1 MDRQECLSY
10 ADLKANRFPA
20 KLVLDLMTE
29 QHNPK
34 SKTDEA
40 AEADKPNASTRPAAL
55 PERLFRRAL
64 ESAGEVLDRKL
75 GRTIDPKSGLTLSRL
90 IKRMNLLIDQKTRD
104 EGAKGRI
111 APHLLKLKVEWGKHS
126 EAEPELIQDLEH
138 ELLAAAIDHINDHRY
153 RTLAPVKIETEV
165 DIFTTG
171 VNVEP
176 TFGEFE
182 AELKQ
187 EDEARR
193 AAKEVGAANIPHG
206 DVHISEIRI
215 NARVT
220 LQGARRDVPL
230 SFKPGGK
237 RRSVGRGTD
246 NELHLNDGSVSKI
259 HATLVMNQAEVL
271 MVADTGSTNGTFIN
285 GRRLT
290 YGEAYPI
297 EEGDVVAFGDV
308 EVRFRKDVP

>member
-1 MDRQECLSY
+1 M
-10 ADLKANRFPA
+10 A
-20 KLVLDLMTE
+20 E
-29 QHNPK
+29 QHNSNNK
-34 SKTDEA
+34 VEAGRDEA
-40 AEADKPNASTRPAAL
+40 AKPDPPSAATRPAAL
-55 PERLFRRAL
+55 PERLLRRAL
-64 ESAGEVLDRKL
+64 ESAGEALDRKL

-90 IKRMNLLIDQKTRD
+90 IKRMNLMIDQRTRD
-104 EGAKGRI
+104 EGKKGRI
-111 APHLLKLKVEWGKHS
+111 APHLLKLKIEWGKHS
-126 EAEPELIQDLEH
+126 EAEPELIQDLER

-176 TFGEFE
+176 SYGEFE
-182 AELKQ
+182 EDLKQ

-193 AAKEVGAANIPHG
+193 AAKEVGAVNIPHG
-206 DVHISEIRI
+206 AIPVPEITI

-220 LQGARRDVPL
+220 MQNTRRDVPL
-230 SFKPGGK
+230 NFKPGGK
-237 RRSVGRGTD
+237 RRGVGRGTD

-259 HATLVMNQAEVL
+259 HATLMMNHEDVL

-285 GRRLT
+285 GRRLA

-308 EVRFRKDVP
+308 EVRFRKDKS